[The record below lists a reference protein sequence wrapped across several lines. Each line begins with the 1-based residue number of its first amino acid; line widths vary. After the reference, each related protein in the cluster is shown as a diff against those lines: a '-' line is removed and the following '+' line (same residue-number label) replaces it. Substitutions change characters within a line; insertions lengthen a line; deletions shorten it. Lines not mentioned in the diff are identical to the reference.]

1 MRAPRLSLYATA
13 LAAAILSFTAVSAA
27 AAQGAPSGPDAS
39 GSLTILFTHDL
50 HSSLSPR
57 PATALDGTTRMAGGY
72 ARIAA
77 EAAAAKAAAGGRAI
91 LVDAGDFTMGT
102 PFHAISREEAAELRV
117 MGAMGYDA
125 LTLGNHEFDFH
136 PDGLAA
142 TLTRAAAAEGPR
154 ALLLAANVVFPE
166 PGKGDA
172 GTEALAKAFDAYGIV
187 PTTML
192 ERGGRKIGLFGILGK
207 DAADDSPYAWPL
219 VFADPVESAK
229 KAVAALKAAGADLVV
244 CLSHGGTSRDPKR
257 SADQLLAKAVP
268 GIDVIVSG
276 HSHTTIEKPLV
287 EGDCLIVS
295 AGSYGSALGELVL
308 DTGKKGQESVL
319 SYRLSPIGA
328 TKPEDPKIAAL
339 VADFQAMTDRRYF
352 SRFGLRA
359 EEAIAE
365 SDFALAAEAKPTA
378 AGVDTGLGNLI
389 ADGYRAALRAAD
401 PGSSGAPLIGI
412 HPTGLTRDDLRPGPI
427 TVGDVF
433 RVLSLGIGED
443 GVVGYPLISAWVTG
457 AELINILEVQGTIAG
472 LKSDAKLD
480 VAGLRFRTNTLRLP
494 MDRVV
499 PRSVEIEEGDGSWK
513 RLDPKRLYR
522 VVMDLYAGKMVGYVS
537 RVSKGIL
544 SVEPKDRNGKPLERL
559 EDAIVDGDAAA
570 PGVQEKKSWTSL
582 ADHLGSFA
590 DADAD
595 GLPELPAR
603 YATGEGRIVRRTS
616 ADFGELLDKARWTTR
631 IAIGLGVLVVAGL
644 VLGVSAL
651 ARRRTKRYH

>member
-1 MRAPRLSLYATA
+1 MRAPRRTPFSAA
-13 LAAAILSFTAVSAA
+13 FAAAILSLAALAA
-27 AAQGAPSGPDAS
+27 APAQDAPGGAAAS
-39 GSLTILFTHDL
+39 SSLTILFTHDL
-50 HSSLSPR
+50 HSSLAPR
-57 PATALDGTTRMAGGY
+57 PETGRDGTTRLVGGY

-77 EAAAAKAAAGGRAI
+77 RAQAAKAEAGGRAI

-142 TLTRAAAAEGPR
+142 TLARAAAAAGPR
-154 ALLLAANVVFPE
+154 PPLLAANVVFPE
-166 PGKGDA
+166 TGKGNA
-172 GTEALAKAFDAYGIV
+172 ATEALAAAFAAYGIA
-187 PTTML
+187 PTAML
-192 ERGGRKIGLFGILGK
+192 ERGGRKIGVFGLLGK

-219 VFADPVESAK
+219 VFGDPIEAARKS
-229 KAVAALKAAGADLVV
+229 VAALKAAGAELVV

-295 AGSYGSALGELVL
+295 AGSYGRALGELVL
-308 DTGKKGQESVL
+308 DPGKKGAERVL
-319 SYRLSPIGA
+319 SYRLSPMDA
-328 TKPEDPKIAAL
+328 ALPEDPAVAAL
-339 VADFQAMTDRRYF
+339 VADFQAKTDREYF

-359 EEAIAE
+359 ETAIAE
-365 SDFALAAEAKPTA
+365 GGFALAAEAPATA
-378 AGVDTGLGNLI
+378 AGVDSGLGNLI

-401 PGSSGAPLIGI
+401 PSAAGAPLIAI
-412 HPTGLTRDDLRPGPI
+412 QPSGLTRDDLRPGPI
-427 TVGDVF
+427 AVGDVF

-457 AELINILEVQGTIAG
+457 AELLNILEVQGTIAG

-480 VAGLRFRTNTLRLP
+480 VAGLRFRTNPLRLP

-499 PRSVEIEEGDGSWK
+499 PRSVEIEEGDGTWK

-582 ADHLGSFA
+582 ADYLRSFA

-603 YATGEGRIVRRTS
+603 YAAAEGRITRRSS

-644 VLGVSAL
+644 VLGASAL
-651 ARRRTKRYH
+651 ARRRSKR